1 MTTEQYPASLVSRLL
16 MTESTGIAPQGYYR
30 SKLFIAPFSSNIL
43 VAAAGPLLSLLER
56 LCLSPS
62 LPPIENIRDNIEHE
76 LRAFH
81 SKLHASKYTIELIG
95 VAQYILSA
103 TIDEILGKSY
113 LRVHN
118 VAIEFKS
125 FTPLTNEGSE
135 PQVRFFEILDYVKER
150 PNQYLDLIELIY
162 FCLIAGFEG
171 KYHLKPDGR
180 QVLDNTIED
189 LYQIIQQHR
198 FNKPH
203 KFFQETPIPRTI
215 KNSYKPALISAFA
228 AIGILVLA
236 FLASQMVLENKAKTV
251 LFGHTQLAML
261 ED

>member
-1 MTTEQYPASLVSRLL
+1 MTTEQYPASLVSRLAIS
-16 MTESTGIAPQGYYR
+16 STTVVPQGYYR
-30 SKLFIAPFSSNIL
+30 SKLFIAPFSTNAL

-62 LPPIENIRDNIEHE
+62 LPPILHIRDNIEHE

-81 SKLHASKYTIELIG
+81 SKLDASKYQTDIISISNY
-95 VAQYILSA
+95 VLSA

-113 LRVHN
+113 LRVYGQ
-118 VAIEFKS
+118 AAQFKS
-125 FTPLTNEGSE
+125 FTPLTSDDAQ
-135 PQVRFFEILDYVKER
+135 PQQRFFEILNYIKER
-150 PNQYLDLIELIY
+150 PNQYLDLIELVY

-171 KYHLKPDGR
+171 EYHLKADGR

-189 LYQIIQQHR
+189 LYQIIQQYR

-203 KFFQETPIPRTI
+203 KLFNENPIPKLI
-215 KNSYKPALISAFA
+215 KRNYKATMVA
-228 AIGILVLA
+228 AVIAASVIVCA
-236 FLASQMVLENKAKTV
+236 FLTSQILLENKAKKV

-261 ED
+261 DN